1 LKEIPKNNH
10 NFKEIYSTVK
20 VFIVQ
25 IVGITPTIKLYA
37 YNKHIYKSKNIID
50 SININFNFK

>member
-1 LKEIPKNNH
+1 MKEIPKNNH

-20 VFIVQ
+20 VYNVQ

-50 SININFNFK
+50 NINFDFK